1 MTLTP
6 NTHERTEWQRL
17 AQAAYS
23 RGVSWLDHWASVEA
37 ATGRPMLIARFDALQ
52 AIYRRWLNSDE
63 LPTTDPR
70 A

>member
-37 ATGRPMLIARFDALQ
+37 ATGRPMLIRAR
-52 AIYRRWLNSDE
+52 RRI
-63 LPTTDPR
+63 PTPNRSTDP
-70 A
+70 